1 MMRRYTLLVLC
12 ALCAQSFADG
22 PPDSA
27 TTVRATSLRD
37 APARTST
44 VVGQLAA
51 GVELDVFARERLW
64 VKAAPSGT
72 GEAQAGWLRFTEVR
86 YHTTAEPAAAAPGS
100 ATDAGGFAGF
110 SRSVS
115 GFLRGFGSRQ
125 ANAPQATSTIGIRGL
140 TVADLTAANPDPN
153 ALALLDRFAISKV
166 DAEQFAGVGGL
177 AARRV
182 DTAGAQP

>member
-1 MMRRYTLLVLC
+1 MMRRVTLLLLC
-12 ALCAQSFADG
+12 ALCAQPFADG

-27 TTVRATSLRD
+27 TTVRATVLRD

-44 VVGQLAA
+44 TLRELDA
-51 GVELDVFARERLW
+51 GVSLDVFARERLW
-64 VKAAPSGT
+64 VKAAPSGA
-72 GEAQAGWLRFTEVR
+72 GEAEAGWLRFTEVR
-86 YHTTAEPAAAAPGS
+86 YHAPAAPAAGTSP
-100 ATDAGGFAGF
+100 ATESGGFAGF

-140 TVADLTAANPDPN
+140 TVSDLAAANPDPN
-153 ALALLDRFAISKV
+153 ALALVDRYVITRA

-177 AARRV
+177 AARTV
-182 DTAGAQP
+182 ENVGGQP

>member
-1 MMRRYTLLVLC
+1 MIRRITLLVLC
-12 ALCAQSFADG
+12 TLCARAFADG

-27 TTVRATSLRD
+27 TTVRAATLRD

-44 VVGQLAA
+44 VIGQLAA
-51 GVELDVFARERLW
+51 GAELDVFARERLW
-64 VKAAPSGT
+64 VKAAPSGA

-86 YHTTAEPAAAAPGS
+86 YHPAAEPAVAAGS
-100 ATDAGGFAGF
+100 TSDAGGFAGF

-140 TVADLTAANPDPN
+140 TVADLTAAHPDPN
-153 ALALLDRFAISKV
+153 ALALVERYVMSKA

-177 AARRV
+177 TARTV
-182 DTAGAQP
+182 ETAGGQP

>member
-1 MMRRYTLLVLC
+1 MRRYTLLLLC
-12 ALCAQSFADG
+12 ALCGQSFADG

-27 TTVRATSLRD
+27 TTVRATALRD
-37 APARTST
+37 APARTSK
-44 VVGQLAA
+44 VIRQLAA
-51 GVELDVFARERLW
+51 SVELDVFARERLW
-64 VKAAPSGT
+64 VKAAPSGA

-86 YHTTAEPAAAAPGS
+86 YHASAAPAAATSGS
-100 ATDAGGFAGF
+100 TTEASGFAGF

-153 ALALLDRFAISKV
+153 ALALVDRYVISKA

-177 AARRV
+177 TARTVEAA
-182 DTAGAQP
+182 GGQP